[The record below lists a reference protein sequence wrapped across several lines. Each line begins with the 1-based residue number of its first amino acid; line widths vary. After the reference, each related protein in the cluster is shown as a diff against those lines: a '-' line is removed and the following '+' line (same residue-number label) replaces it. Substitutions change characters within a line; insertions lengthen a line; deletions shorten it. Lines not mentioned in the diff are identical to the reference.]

1 MKHTIQKLSGMV
13 VLLALTLALVACG
26 SNNQFDEVDETVKK
40 DAVAAAKTY
49 VDMEKPYSSLSINIY
64 SDFSELLRECESDTD
79 EAYVYA
85 AYYVMSLSEARLN
98 EASDQKA
105 EKAAYQAIKEA
116 DDEEMLLDMADKGKQ
131 AYEAN
136 Y

>member
-1 MKHTIQKLSGMV
+1 MKHTIQKLSGME
-13 VLLALTLALVACG
+13 VLLAL
-26 SNNQFDEVDETVKK
+26 
-40 DAVAAAKTY
+40 
-49 VDMEKPYSSLSINIY
+49 
-64 SDFSELLRECESDTD
+64 
-79 EAYVYA
+79 
-85 AYYVMSLSEARLN
+85 SLSEARLN

-105 EKAAYQAIKEA
+105 EKAAYQALKEA

>member
-1 MKHTIQKLSGMV
+1 
-13 VLLALTLALVACG
+13 
-26 SNNQFDEVDETVKK
+26 
-40 DAVAAAKTY
+40 
-49 VDMEKPYSSLSINIY
+49 
-64 SDFSELLRECESDTD
+64 
-79 EAYVYA
+79 
-85 AYYVMSLSEARLN
+85 MSLSEARLN

-105 EKAAYQAIKEA
+105 EKAAYQALKEA

>member
-1 MKHTIQKLSGMV
+1 MKHTIQKLSGMA

-64 SDFSELLRECESDTD
+64 SD
-79 EAYVYA
+79 
-85 AYYVMSLSEARLN
+85 YVMSLSEARLN

-105 EKAAYQAIKEA
+105 EKAAYQALKEA